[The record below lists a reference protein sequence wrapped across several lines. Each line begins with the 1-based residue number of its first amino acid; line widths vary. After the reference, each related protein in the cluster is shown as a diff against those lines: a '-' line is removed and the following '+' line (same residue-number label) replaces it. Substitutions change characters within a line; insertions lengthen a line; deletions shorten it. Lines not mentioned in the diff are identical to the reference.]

1 MIRVCSI
8 RSLSPE
14 RVELADASLVI
25 AGSRVVAHFAACE
38 KVTLLAAT
46 LGPGIDRF
54 LAGLQQ
60 TSGAADAFIFNGIA
74 SAAAEHI
81 TETLDALAVREIRR
95 SAYYPTARFSPGYGG
110 WPLESQQQFIESIG
124 GEKIGL
130 TVTSHYLLQPVKS
143 VTAVIGW
150 SRVPLDRSYELLREK
165 PCQGTLT
172 CRDCPLKKNA
182 CPKQAQ
188 VRHRE
193 GIAALKAAQRAPDF
207 FAEKCFFIRT
217 FCFNFCG
224 CFTGL
229 IQFLPKPLVR
239 GKPGQEH
246 DG

>member
-1 MIRVCSI
+1 MDTYLRHVTRLAKPQGLIRVCSI

-172 CRDCPLKKNA
+172 CRDCPLK
-182 CPKQAQ
+182 
-188 VRHRE
+188 
-193 GIAALKAAQRAPDF
+193 
-207 FAEKCFFIRT
+207 EKCLSK
-217 FCFNFCG
+217 
-224 CFTGL
+224 TGAS
-229 IQFLPKPLVR
+229 QA
-239 GKPGQEH
+239 
-246 DG
+246 